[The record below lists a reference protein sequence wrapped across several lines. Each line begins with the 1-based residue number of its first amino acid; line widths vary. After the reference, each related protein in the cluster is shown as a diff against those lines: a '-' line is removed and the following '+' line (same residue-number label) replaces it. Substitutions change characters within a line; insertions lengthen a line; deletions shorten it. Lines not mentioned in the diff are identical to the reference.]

1 MKRIVAM
8 LLTMMMLFGIVGFA
22 TADTDS
28 TLPEDIVKQL
38 DKNDVVLSSVQLGTS
53 DGVCWF
59 IIVRTWENKNVLYMF
74 KQFNGSVFYRLLAKN
89 EKILPD
95 STSLSLTLRNAETDP
110 WVGDEFVGPVL
121 DIDIINN
128 TGDTTFRLVFQM
140 NGAEDWNLIRV
151 WDVANQYMSAE
162 FDATRIYQFY
172 DYRSKNV
179 KRSAEWRY
187 PRNLKDAVLSDLLNE
202 NQYRPEPTVT
212 PKPHA
217 YSETPIDMPYSE
229 QIIPDNGVEFPANK
243 RHAVYSGP
251 SETALRGANNKAVV
265 STNDWIQVFGR
276 EGNWAL
282 VNYGIG
288 KNHYRFGYISA
299 DALPKGYQAR
309 TLQWLNISCTMLK
322 DAIVTDDPFYSQ
334 SELTRVTA
342 GTQVIWLGTIGDWA
356 YIECSNF
363 RGFVLLAALGVMD
376 G

>member
-95 STSLSLTLRNAETDP
+95 STSLSLTLRNTETDP

-140 NGAEDWNLIRV
+140 NGAEDWNLIRM

-187 PRNLKDAVLSDLLNE
+187 PRNLKDAVLSDLLKYYWSAVSVSSFLTHSE
-202 NQYRPEPTVT
+202 HSVLFRPPLR
-212 PKPHA
+212 
-217 YSETPIDMPYSE
+217 S
-229 QIIPDNGVEFPANK
+229 PAPVQPQSGFLTELSGLSGLSCFLLPPLRFRMRLLLYCLCRQLNPVCCCLIWSS
-243 RHAVYSGP
+243 RRAV
-251 SETALRGANNKAVV
+251 LRQG
-265 STNDWIQVFGR
+265 
-276 EGNWAL
+276 
-282 VNYGIG
+282 
-288 KNHYRFGYISA
+288 
-299 DALPKGYQAR
+299 
-309 TLQWLNISCTMLK
+309 
-322 DAIVTDDPFYSQ
+322 
-334 SELTRVTA
+334 
-342 GTQVIWLGTIGDWA
+342 QVIMPMPDI
-356 YIECSNF
+356 F
-363 RGFVLLAALGVMD
+363 
-376 G
+376 